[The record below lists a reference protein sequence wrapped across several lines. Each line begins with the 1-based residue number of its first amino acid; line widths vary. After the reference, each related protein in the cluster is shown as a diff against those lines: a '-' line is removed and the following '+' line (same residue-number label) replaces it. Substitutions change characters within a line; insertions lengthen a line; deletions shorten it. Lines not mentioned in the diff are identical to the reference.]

1 MRRLTLI
8 LPLFTVCFLSAA
20 LVHAVTLAPTSLIED
35 DFDTDTSADY
45 TVVGGDDG
53 SIAFAYDYSADGIP
67 SAPNSGGSTLGVK
80 ITANDTTA
88 NGPFGTATGATTVW
102 NDTSVPYDWYRL
114 SIDIYMAVTGTG
126 GTTEYSGAGVAGD
139 GAAINTVFTP
149 ISGTGHFLS
158 MTGEGGS
165 GSDYRSATPGGNR
178 TPSGDPA
185 YLNSTNTTNATGD
198 TYVAIFPGAEYD
210 FEGSPGNAWTTLTI
224 DVTPGIIT
232 YSLDG
237 TPIIQEPFDTS
248 QGDQVSFSYA
258 DVFSS
263 VANPFQSQFGVFDNL
278 TVTEIIPE
286 PASAL
291 LLGLASLGLVARR
304 R

>member
-1 MRRLTLI
+1 MRRPTLI
-8 LPLFTVCFLSAA
+8 LPLFIVCIFTAA
-20 LVHAVTLAPTSLIED
+20 LAHAVTLAPSSLIED

-45 TVVGGDDG
+45 TVVGGADG
-53 SIAFAYDYSADGIP
+53 TIAFAYDYSADGIA

-80 ITANDTTA
+80 ITANDTA
-88 NGPFGTATGATTVW
+88 GASDSTTVW
-102 NDTSVPYDWYRL
+102 NNTSVPYAWYQL
-114 SIDIYMAVTGTG
+114 SIDIYMNVGATS

-139 GAAINTVFTP
+139 GASVNTVFSP

-185 YLNSTNTTNATGD
+185 YLNSTNTTQSFGD
-198 TYVAIFPGAEYD
+198 TYVAIFPGSEYD

-237 TPIIQEPFDTS
+237 TPIIREPFDTS
-248 QGDQVSFSYA
+248 QGDQVNFLYS
-258 DVFSS
+258 DVFGS
-263 VANPFQSQFGVFDNL
+263 VASPFQANFGIFDNL
-278 TVTEIIPE
+278 TVTEIVPE